1 MRSAWRLVGLL
12 SLLALAGGCDTTQPL
27 QLDQQPF
34 EFEVRGVTASVN
46 TYAVWDMY
54 EDLNDNGQYD
64 ADEPLSLYCEDTG
77 EVTISAFSAPFP
89 FTIEISVLRAGQT
102 EAELLTSS
110 AALNPASN
118 MTLYDDAAPVVGLT
132 ATKNPITIDDGGV
145 MRTFGFINED
155 RRLVSSAA
163 REVLAAT
170 TNPLNDFDPQEYPLG
185 DGLCSSSYPGEP
197 RLDDQPQPWP
207 IVLNKGDTL
216 VVELRRGTTAPDGI
230 TFNENGEPRIRAA
243 LLLDGREV
251 SVRGETVTTAEPGSG
266 IKFSF
271 TSI

>member
-1 MRSAWRLVGLL
+1 
-12 SLLALAGGCDTTQPL
+12 
-27 QLDQQPF
+27 
-34 EFEVRGVTASVN
+34 VRGVTASLN
-46 TYAVWDMY
+46 SYAVWDMY

-64 ADEPLSLYCEDTG
+64 ATEPLYLYCEDTG
-77 EVTISAFSAPFP
+77 QVTIAPFSAPFP
-89 FTIEISVLRAGQT
+89 FTIKISILRAGQT
-102 EAELLTSS
+102 EAELMTSS

-118 MTLYDDAAPVVGLT
+118 MTLYDDAAPVVGVT
-132 ATKNPITIDDGGV
+132 PTKGPITIGD
-145 MRTFGFINED
+145 RTFGFINAD

-163 REVLAAT
+163 QEVLAAT
-170 TNPLNDFDPQEYPLG
+170 TNPLHDIDPQEYPLG
-185 DGLCSSSYPGEP
+185 DGLCSTAYPGEP
-197 RLDDQPQPWP
+197 RLDEQMQPWP

-216 VVELRRGTTAPDGI
+216 VVELRRGTTPPDGI